1 MKLYHVAYS
10 LKRIEILLSHIRE
23 KYKFKNNVPVW
34 IQRFPLNPTLR
45 FSKFFFFPSL
55 HAFCLG
61 QGAIITVA
69 VL

>member
-1 MKLYHVAYS
+1 MTYF

-34 IQRFPLNPTLR
+34 IQRFPLNPALR
-45 FSKFFFFPSL
+45 FSKFFFSPHFMRF
-55 HAFCLG
+55 ALG